1 MDWNKF
7 IEGGW
12 EGIVVILG
20 ILGFVGSIFNH
31 SRAEAKEKAKK
42 AAPKPKHVHTQTT
55 RKPTKRN
62 VTQGTFTQSK
72 QNKELEN
79 NKRHCNIRLKK
90 WSEKQTAR
98 KKQNLSI
105 ACLLLI
111 NVHADYADVYKKLL
125 LPKKFWI
132 NRSRYEKTVKK
143 PVIL

>member
-42 AAPKPKHVHTQTT
+42 TAPKPKHVHTQTT

-72 QNKELEN
+72 QNKELAEQQAALQ
-79 NKRHCNIRLKK
+79 HSLK
-90 WSEKQTAR
+90 EVEREANR
-98 KKQNLSI
+98 KKKAKSI
-105 ACLLLI
+105 HS
-111 NVHADYADVYKKLL
+111 VSSTHK
-125 LPKKFWI
+125 
-132 NRSRYEKTVKK
+132 RSRRLRGRLQEAIITKEILDK
-143 PVIL
+143 PVSLRKDR

>member
-72 QNKELEN
+72 QNKELAEQQAALQ
-79 NKRHCNIRLKK
+79 HSLK
-90 WSEKQTAR
+90 EVEREANR
-98 KKQNLSI
+98 KKKAKSI
-105 ACLLLI
+105 HS
-111 NVHADYADVYKKLL
+111 VSSTHK
-125 LPKKFWI
+125 
-132 NRSRYEKTVKK
+132 RSRRLRGRLQEAIITKEILDK
-143 PVIL
+143 PVSLRKDR

>member
-1 MDWNKF
+1 MDWNRF

-72 QNKELEN
+72 QNKELAEQQAALQ
-79 NKRHCNIRLKK
+79 HSLK
-90 WSEKQTAR
+90 EVEREANR
-98 KKQNLSI
+98 KKKAKSI
-105 ACLLLI
+105 HS
-111 NVHADYADVYKKLL
+111 VSSTHK
-125 LPKKFWI
+125 
-132 NRSRYEKTVKK
+132 RSRRLRGRLQEAIITKEILDK
-143 PVIL
+143 PVSLRKDR